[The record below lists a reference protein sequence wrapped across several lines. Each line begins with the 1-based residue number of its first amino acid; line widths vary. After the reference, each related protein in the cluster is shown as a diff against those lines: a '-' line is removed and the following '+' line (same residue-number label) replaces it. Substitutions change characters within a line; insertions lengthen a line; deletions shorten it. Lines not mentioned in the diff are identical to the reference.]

1 MNTNKI
7 KWLYRLDKVRYHS
20 FWRLSFQSE
29 KDYYERIDEEE
40 YWNFPC
46 IRRKSGFK
54 RLLKQNDV
62 CKEFGVK
69 GYPIKDTEYLD
80 PYQDENV
87 KSWSE
92 RKSWKRNSK
101 RKHQWKNK

>member
-1 MNTNKI
+1 MNKDKI

-20 FWRLSFQSE
+20 SWRLSFQSE
-29 KDYYERIDEEE
+29 KDYYKRIDEEE

-54 RLLKQNDV
+54 RLLKQNDI

>member
-7 KWLYRLDKVRYHS
+7 KWIYRLDKVRYHS

-29 KDYYERIDEEE
+29 KDYYERIDKEE

-54 RLLKQNDV
+54 RL
-62 CKEFGVK
+62 
-69 GYPIKDTEYLD
+69 
-80 PYQDENV
+80 
-87 KSWSE
+87 S
-92 RKSWKRNSK
+92 
-101 RKHQWKNK
+101 

>member
-29 KDYYERIDEEE
+29 KDYYERIDKEE

-54 RLLKQNDV
+54 RLLKQNDI
-62 CKEFGVK
+62 CK
-69 GYPIKDTEYLD
+69 
-80 PYQDENV
+80 
-87 KSWSE
+87 
-92 RKSWKRNSK
+92 
-101 RKHQWKNK
+101 